1 VTCDDIVSSGAS
13 SAVLCD
19 VSPLSC
25 PGVGARVISSEDLI
39 NEVVTERRV
48 CSRVGLHPSRWPSSM
63 LLETSARIA
72 GCSNVTPPSGQA
84 LNHVDVVPGR
94 NLHEN
99 GGGV

>member
-39 NEVVTERRV
+39 DEVVTERRV
-48 CSRVGLHPSRWPSSM
+48 CSSVGLHSSRWPSSM

-72 GCSNVTPPSGQA
+72 GCSDVPPPIGQA
-84 LNHVDVVPGR
+84 LNHVDEVPGR
-94 NLHEN
+94 DLHEN
-99 GGGV
+99 GGGL